1 MAQEIRNIGII
12 AHIDAGKT
20 TTTERILFYTGI
32 SHRIG
37 EVDDGEAT
45 MDWMS
50 QEQERGITI
59 TAAATTCYWRDHQ
72 INIIDTPG
80 HVDFTAEV
88 ERALRVLDGAIGVFS
103 AVEGVEPQSEQV
115 WRQSDHYR
123 VPRVA
128 FINKL
133 DRIGARFDEVVAQM
147 GERLGGR
154 PLPVQLPFGT
164 ESAFTG
170 IADLIEG
177 VGLHFGG
184 VNGERIE
191 RVPIPASLRA
201 AFDEAHERMIDELA
215 TESDEITALY
225 LDGEPIP
232 PRLLRREIRR
242 RTMAGDLFPVLCG
255 AALRNTGVQPLL
267 DAIIDYLP
275 APEEVAAPVAL
286 DRSGT
291 GVELPRGPRA
301 APVALVFKLRSD
313 REAGLLSYLRIYSGT
328 IKTGATV
335 HNVGRGGRERVGR
348 LLRMHANRSQPLT
361 ELAAGDIAVAVGF
374 KQVRTGDTLG
384 AAGTGLLLERM
395 SFPEP
400 VISAAVEPHT
410 TADAAR
416 LRDALDIVAREDPT
430 FLVRE
435 SEETGQILISGMGEL
450 HLDVVIRRI
459 ADEFRVPARTG
470 QPQVAYRESIAAG
483 ARYQQRY
490 QRTIAGAVQSA
501 AVTLRV
507 APQPR
512 GSGNSVASELDAGI
526 LPVEIETALHDGI
539 RNAMNSGTLYGYP
552 TIDIAATV
560 EEVAY
565 DTASSSAE
573 AFEAAGAL
581 AFYEASRRAE
591 PTLLEP
597 IMEVEIFVPRES
609 LGEVIGNLGSRGASV
624 TAVDSRPAGEQVKA
638 HAALAK
644 LFGYST
650 ALRSLTQGRGVF
662 SMTFT
667 HFAPRAEPV

>member
-32 SHRIG
+32 SHRMG

-59 TAAATTCYWRDHQ
+59 SAAATTCYWRHHQ

-103 AVEGVEPQSEQV
+103 AVEGVEPQSENV

-133 DRIGARFDEVVAQM
+133 DRIGARYREVVAEM

-164 ESAFTG
+164 ESDFTG
-170 IADLIEG
+170 IADLIDG
-177 VGLHFGG
+177 TGLRFGG
-184 VNGERIE
+184 AHGERIE
-191 RVPIPASLRA
+191 RVPIPAALRA
-201 AFDEAHERMIDELA
+201 AVEAARERMIDELA
-215 TESDEITALY
+215 TESDEITARY
-225 LDGEPIP
+225 LEGDPIAP
-232 PRLLRREIRR
+232 GLLRREIRR

-255 AALRNTGVQPLL
+255 AALRNAGVQPLL
-267 DAIIDYLP
+267 DAIVDYLP
-275 APEEVAAPVAL
+275 APEQVAPPVAV
-286 DRSGT
+286 DRSGAA
-291 GVELPRGPRA
+291 VELPRGPGA
-301 APVALVFKLRSD
+301 APVALVFKLRND
-313 REAGLLSYLRIYSGT
+313 REAGLLSYLRTYAGT
-328 IKTGATV
+328 IRAGATV
-335 HNVGRGGRERVGR
+335 HNVGRGGRERIGR

-374 KQVRTGDTLG
+374 KQVQTGDTVGG
-384 AAGTGLLLERM
+384 AGGRLLLERM

-400 VISAAVEPHT
+400 VISAAIEPHT
-410 TADAAR
+410 AADAAR

-430 FLVRE
+430 FLVSE
-435 SEETGQILISGMGEL
+435 SEETGQLLISGMGEL

-459 ADEFRVPARTG
+459 AEEFRVPARIG
-470 QPQVAYRESIAAG
+470 QPQVAYRESITAP
-483 ARYQQRY
+483 ARYRQRY
-490 QRTIAGAVQSA
+490 QRTIGGALRSAG
-501 AVTLRV
+501 VTLRV

-512 GSGNSVASELDAGI
+512 GSGNAVASELAPGS
-526 LPVEIETALHDGI
+526 LPVELEAALHEGI
-539 RNAMNSGTLYGYP
+539 RNAMNSGVLYGYP

-560 EEVAY
+560 EEVVY
-565 DTASSSAE
+565 DAATSSAA

-581 AFYEASRRAE
+581 ALYEACRQGA
-591 PTLLEP
+591 PALLEP
-597 IMEVEIFVPRES
+597 VMEVEIFVPRES
-609 LGEVIGNLGSRGASV
+609 LGEVIGNLGARGATV
-624 TAVDSRPAGEQVKA
+624 IAVDSRPAGEQVKA

-667 HFAPRAEPV
+667 HFAPRAEPA

>member
-20 TTTERILFYTGI
+20 TTTERILYYTGI
-32 SHRIG
+32 SHRMG

-72 INIIDTPG
+72 INVIDTPG

-133 DRIGARFDEVVAQM
+133 DRIGARFAELVAEM
-147 GERLGGR
+147 GDRLGGC

-164 ESAFTG
+164 ESDFTG
-170 IADLIEG
+170 VADLVDG
-177 VGLHFGG
+177 VGLHFAGAH
-184 VNGERIE
+184 GERIE
-191 RVPIPASLRA
+191 RIPIPPALRA
-201 AFDEAHERMIDELA
+201 QVEAARDRMIDELA
-215 TESDEITALY
+215 TESDEITARY
-225 LDGEPIP
+225 LEGEPIP
-232 PRLLRREIRR
+232 PALLRREIRR
-242 RTMAGDLFPVLCG
+242 RTMAGELFPVLCG

-267 DAIIDYLP
+267 DAIVDYLP
-275 APEEVAAPVAL
+275 APDEVAPPMAVTPGGAA
-286 DRSGT
+286 
-291 GVELPRGPRA
+291 VELPCGRGA
-301 APVALVFKLRSD
+301 APVALVFKLRND
-313 REAGLLSYLRIYSGT
+313 REAGLLSYVRSYAGT
-328 IKTGATV
+328 IRTGATV

-361 ELAAGDIAVAVGF
+361 ELTAGDIAVAVGF
-374 KQVRTGDTLG
+374 KQVQTGDTVG
-384 AAGTGLLLERM
+384 AAGATLLLERM

-400 VISAAVEPHT
+400 VISAAVEPR
-410 TADAAR
+410 TAADTAR
-416 LRDALDIVAREDPT
+416 LRDALDVVAREDPT

-435 SEETGQILISGMGEL
+435 SAETGQILISGMGEL

-459 ADEFRVPARTG
+459 EEEFRVPARIG

-483 ARYQQRY
+483 ARYRQRY
-490 QRTIAGAVQSA
+490 QRTIGGAVHSA
-501 AVTLRV
+501 GVTLRV

-512 GSGNSVASELDAGI
+512 GTGNAVAGA
-526 LPVEIETALHDGI
+526 LPPDTLPADTEAALHEGI
-539 RNAMNSGTLYGYP
+539 RNAMNSGVLYGYP

-560 EEVAY
+560 EAVDY
-565 DTASSSAE
+565 DPATSSPA

-581 AFYEASRRAE
+581 AFHEACRQGE
-591 PTLLEP
+591 PALLEP
-597 IMEVEIFVPRES
+597 VMEVEIFVPRES
-609 LGEVIGNLGSRGASV
+609 VGEVIGNLSARGAAV
-624 TAVDSRPAGEQVKA
+624 TAVESRPAGEQVTA

-650 ALRSLTQGRGVF
+650 TLRSMTQGRGVF
-662 SMTFT
+662 TMTFT
-667 HFAPRAEPV
+667 HFAPRAESA

>member
-1 MAQEIRNIGII
+1 MTQEIRNIGII

-20 TTTERILFYTGI
+20 TTTERMLFYTGI
-32 SHRIG
+32 SHRMG

-59 TAAATTCYWRDHQ
+59 TAAATTCYWRGHQ

-115 WRQSDHYR
+115 WRQSDHHR

-128 FINKL
+128 FVNKL
-133 DRIGARFDEVVAQM
+133 DRTGARFREVVAEM
-147 GERLGGR
+147 GERLAGR
-154 PLPVQLPFGT
+154 PLPVQIPFGT
-164 ESAFTG
+164 EAGFTG
-170 IADLIEG
+170 IADLIDET
-177 VGLHFGG
+177 GLRFGG
-184 VNGERIE
+184 ARGECME
-191 RVPIPASLRA
+191 RVPIPAALRE
-201 AFDEAHERMIDELA
+201 AFDEARERMLDELA
-215 TESDEITALY
+215 TESDRITALY

-232 PRLLRREIRR
+232 PALLRREVRR

-255 AALRNTGVQPLL
+255 AALRNAGVQPLL
-267 DAIIDYLP
+267 DAVVDYLP
-275 APEEVAAPVAL
+275 APGQVAPPVAL

-291 GVELPRGPRA
+291 AVELPRGPGA
-301 APVALVFKLRSD
+301 APVALAFKLRSD
-313 REAGLLSYLRIYSGT
+313 REAGLLTYLRVYSGT
-328 IKTGATV
+328 VRTGATV

-361 ELAAGDIAVAVGF
+361 DLAAGDIAVAVGF
-374 KQVRTGDTLG
+374 KQVQTGDTLG
-384 AAGTGLLLERM
+384 GNGVSLLLERM

-416 LRDALDIVAREDPT
+416 LHDALDIVAREDPT

-459 ADEFRVPARTG
+459 AEEFRVPARIG
-470 QPQVAYRESIAAG
+470 QPQVAYRESITAG
-483 ARYQQRY
+483 ASYHQRY
-490 QRTIAGAVQSA
+490 QRTIGGSLHTAG
-501 AVTLRV
+501 VTLRV

-512 GSGNSVASELDAGI
+512 GSGNAVAAR
-526 LPVEIETALHDGI
+526 LPPGSLPADVETALLEGV
-539 RNAMNSGTLYGYP
+539 RNAMSSGPLYGYP

-560 EEVAY
+560 EKAAY
-565 DTASSSAE
+565 DAATSSAA

-581 AFYEASRRAE
+581 AFYEACRKAG
-591 PTLLEP
+591 PALLEP
-597 IMEVEIFVPRES
+597 IMVVEVFAPRES
-609 LGEVIGNLGSRGASV
+609 LGEVIGNLGSRGATV

-638 HAALAK
+638 HAPLAR

-662 SMTFT
+662 TMTFT
-667 HFAPRAEPV
+667 HFAPRAEPA

>member
-20 TTTERILFYTGI
+20 TTTERILYYTGI
-32 SHRIG
+32 SHRMG

-72 INIIDTPG
+72 VNIIDTPG

-133 DRIGARFDEVVAQM
+133 DRTGARFREVLAEM
-147 GERLGGR
+147 GERLAGR
-154 PLPVQLPFGT
+154 ALPVQLPFGT
-164 ESAFTG
+164 ESDFTG
-170 IADLIEG
+170 IADLVDA
-177 VGLHFGG
+177 VGLRFAGAH
-184 VNGERIE
+184 GERVE
-191 RVPIPASLRA
+191 RVPIPAALRGTFDA
-201 AFDEAHERMIDELA
+201 ARDRLIDELA
-215 TESDEITALY
+215 TESDEITTRY
-225 LDGEPIP
+225 LEGEQIP
-232 PRLLRREIRR
+232 PDLLRREIRR

-267 DAIIDYLP
+267 DAIVDYLP
-275 APEEVAAPVAL
+275 APGEVAPPVAL
-286 DRSGT
+286 DPAGT
-291 GVELPRGPRA
+291 AVELPRGARA
-301 APVALVFKLRSD
+301 APLALVFKLRND
-313 REAGLLSYLRIYSGT
+313 REAGLLSYLRAYAGT
-328 IKTGATV
+328 IRAGATV

-361 ELAAGDIAVAVGF
+361 ELTAGDIAVAVGF
-374 KQVRTGDTLG
+374 KQVQTGDTVGG
-384 AAGTGLLLERM
+384 AGATLLLEEM

-410 TADAAR
+410 AADAAR
-416 LRDALDIVAREDPT
+416 LRAALDVVAREDPT

-450 HLDVVIRRI
+450 HLDVVVRRI
-459 ADEFRVPARTG
+459 AEEFRVAARIG
-470 QPQVAYRESIAAG
+470 QPQVAYRESITAG
-483 ARYQQRY
+483 ARFRQRY
-490 QRTIAGAVQSA
+490 QRTIGGALHSAG
-501 AVTLRV
+501 VTLRV

-512 GSGNSVASELDAGI
+512 GGGNAVASELATDR
-526 LPVEIETALHDGI
+526 LPAEVEAALHEGI
-539 RNAMNSGTLYGYP
+539 RNAMNSGALYGYP

-560 EEVAY
+560 EEAAY
-565 DTASSSAE
+565 DPATSSAA

-581 AFYEASRRAE
+581 AFYEACRQAG
-591 PTLLEP
+591 PALLEP
-597 IMEVEIFVPRES
+597 VMEVEIFVPRES
-609 LGEVIGNLGSRGASV
+609 VGEVIGNLGARGATV

-650 ALRSLTQGRGVF
+650 TLRSLTQGRGVF
-662 SMTFT
+662 TMTFT
-667 HFAPRAEPV
+667 HFAPRAEPA